1 MMTRGTDKCNY
12 SCVMTSNTEPPGAA
26 RPGGRTARN
35 TAAVLRATLD
45 ELGERGYAGL
55 TVDRVAARSGVHK
68 ATVYRRWGGV
78 DGLLAAAL
86 EWSARENGW
95 EPARTG
101 TLEGDLLAL
110 ARDVR
115 HGFTDAPEG
124 AVAAASIAAAIASP
138 RAAEA
143 LRAFMADRH
152 ERSAVVVAE
161 AAERGEVPEGTDP
174 VEVVRAAVAPVYHRL
189 LVGREPVS
197 DEDLRRAARV
207 AAGAAR
213 AGAFATRP

>member
-1 MMTRGTDKCNY
+1 MAHGTGKCNY
-12 SCVMTSNTEPPGAA
+12 SCVMTSTPEPPGSA

-45 ELGERGYAGL
+45 ELGEHGYAGL

-86 EWSARENGW
+86 EWSAREHDW
-95 EPARTG
+95 APTRTG

-110 ARDVR
+110 AEDVR

-124 AVAAASIAAAIASP
+124 AVSAASIAAALASP
-138 RAAEA
+138 VAAEA

-152 ERSAVVVAE
+152 ERSAAVVAE
-161 AAERGEVPEGTDP
+161 AVERGEVPEGTDA
-174 VEVVRAAVAPVYHRL
+174 VEVVRCAVAPVYHRL

-197 DEDLRRAARV
+197 DADLRRAARI
-207 AAGAAR
+207 AADAAR
-213 AGAFATRP
+213 AGAFVSRD